1 MIYQRLACIQQK
13 LKAPKN
19 QFNTFG
25 KYAYRSCED
34 ILEAVKPHLGA
45 DLALIVTDE
54 IVLIGDR
61 YYVKATATLT
71 DGKESVSSTAY
82 AREEDTKKGM
92 DSAQLTG
99 ATSSYSRKYAMNG
112 LLLIDDARDA
122 DTRDNREKPKD
133 EPNPKPPPPKST
145 PKPPDPKSN
154 GQFLSDNP
162 ALKKKIEAMIGEAGL
177 DRNMVKQWLFHAN
190 KIGLVNEAPS
200 MNTMSIKDAQAMVDK
215 WDVTVTAFKNWIAK
229 QSGVK
234 E

>member
-34 ILEAVKPHLGA
+34 ILEAVKPHLGT